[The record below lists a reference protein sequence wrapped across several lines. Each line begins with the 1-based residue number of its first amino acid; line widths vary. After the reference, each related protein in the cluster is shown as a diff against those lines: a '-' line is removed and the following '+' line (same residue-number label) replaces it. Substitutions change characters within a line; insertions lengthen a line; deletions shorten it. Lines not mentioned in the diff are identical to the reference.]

1 MRGRHAFCAFHITT
15 DVLQIFAAH
24 VWDQEGY
31 WRWLLETCFRVD
43 QPGTTNERASTER
56 WYLTETAKRTLVLNT
71 LCNEER
77 KESFA
82 RGRKQERDKT
92 SAIKERK
99 EIFGQGKREK
109 TRQVQAQ
116 GGDYFNS
123 KNIPI
128 LWSLR

>member
-1 MRGRHAFCAFHITT
+1 LT
-15 DVLQIFAAH
+15 D
-24 VWDQEGY
+24 
-31 WRWLLETCFRVD
+31 
-43 QPGTTNERASTER
+43 
-56 WYLTETAKRTLVLNT
+56 TAKRTLVLNT

-82 RGRKQERDKT
+82 QGKKARRTQVQSREKRVLDRGRKQELDKT
-92 SAIKERK
+92 NAIKERK
-99 EIFGQGKREK
+99 EIFGQGKRAK

-123 KNIPI
+123 KNMPI